1 MQFKSFPGKQ
11 VRVGRQRIVF
21 DERGE
26 LETSDKDVIDALSK
40 AKNVTKVESRARTK
54 LNDE

>member
-11 VRVGRQRIVF
+11 VRVGAKRIVF
-21 DERGE
+21 DDRGE
-26 LETSDKDVIDALSK
+26 LETSEKDVIEALGK

-54 LNDE
+54 PSDE

>member
-21 DERGE
+21 DGRGE
-26 LETSDKDVIDALSK
+26 LETSDKDVIEALGK

-54 LNDE
+54 PSDE